1 MAVKSA
7 LINVM
12 EKAARKATPGLLHD
26 FGEVEQLQV
35 STKGPADFV
44 TTADLKA
51 EEVLIDELGRARPD
65 FGFLVE
71 ERGEI
76 PGADPTHR
84 WLVDPLDGTTNFL
97 HGIPHF
103 CISIALERIEGS
115 AGKTK
120 REITAG
126 LVFDPL
132 RNELFWGEKG
142 VGAFVND
149 RRLRV
154 SGRRKLAEA
163 VIATGIPVQN
173 RTPHDVFL
181 RQLGAVM
188 AVASGVLRQGAA
200 ALDMAYVAAGR
211 YDGYWESGLK
221 PWDIGAGILLVRE
234 AGGYVT
240 EIEGGNGMLD
250 SGSVLAASDLLHP
263 EIAKVLKA
271 ATAGR

>member
-7 LINVM
+7 LVNVM
-12 EKAARKATPGLLHD
+12 EKAARKAARGLLHD

-44 TTADLKA
+44 SNADLKA
-51 EEVLIDELGRARPD
+51 EEVLLRELGRARPD

-76 PGADPTHR
+76 TGADPTHR
-84 WLVDPLDGTTNFL
+84 WLIDPLDGTTNFL

-103 CISIALERIEGS
+103 CISIALERIEVS
-115 AGKTK
+115 AGKTV

-126 LVFDPL
+126 LIFDPM

-154 SGRRKLAEA
+154 SARRKLSEA

-181 RQLGAVM
+181 LQLGAVM
-188 AVASGVLRQGAA
+188 LVTSGVLRVGAA

-211 YDGYWESGLK
+211 YDGYWETGLNA
-221 PWDIGAGILLVRE
+221 WDIGAGILLVRE

-240 EIEGGNGMLD
+240 EIEGGNGMLE
-250 SGSVLAASDLLHP
+250 SGSVLAASDPLHP
-263 EIAKVLKA
+263 EIADVLRA
-271 ATAGR
+271 ATAGS

>member
-1 MAVKSA
+1 
-7 LINVM
+7 
-12 EKAARKATPGLLHD
+12 
-26 FGEVEQLQV
+26 
-35 STKGPADFV
+35 
-44 TTADLKA
+44 
-51 EEVLIDELGRARPD
+51 
-65 FGFLVE
+65 
-71 ERGEI
+71 
-76 PGADPTHR
+76 HR

-103 CISIALERIEGS
+103 CISIALERIEVS
-115 AGKTK
+115 AGKTR

-154 SGRRKLAEA
+154 SARSRLSEA

-181 RQLGAVM
+181 AQLSAVM

-211 YDGYWESGLK
+211 YDGFWESGLNA
-221 PWDIGAGILLVRE
+221 WDIGAGILLVRE

-240 EIEGGNGMLD
+240 EIEGGNGMLE
-250 SGSVLAASDLLHP
+250 SGSVLAASDRLHP
-263 EIAKVLKA
+263 EIGKVLRA

>member
-7 LINVM
+7 LVNVM
-12 EKAARKATPGLLHD
+12 EKAARKAARGLLHD

-51 EEVLIDELGRARPD
+51 EEVLVGELGRARPD

-71 ERGEI
+71 ESGEI
-76 PGADPTHR
+76 PGADPAHR

-103 CISIALERIEGS
+103 CISIALERIEVS
-115 AGKTK
+115 AGKTR

-154 SGRRKLAEA
+154 SARSRLSEA
-163 VIATGIPVQN
+163 VIATSIPVQN

-181 RQLGAVM
+181 AQLSAVM

-200 ALDMAYVAAGR
+200 ALELAYVAAGR
-211 YDGYWESGLK
+211 YDGLWEMGLNA
-221 PWDIGAGILLVRE
+221 WDIGAGILLVRE

-240 EIEGGNGMLD
+240 EIEGGNGMLE
-250 SGSVLAASDLLHP
+250 SGSVLAASDRLHP
-263 EIAKVLKA
+263 EIGKVLRA

>member
-1 MAVKSA
+1 M
-7 LINVM
+7 
-12 EKAARKATPGLLHD
+12 
-26 FGEVEQLQV
+26 
-35 STKGPADFV
+35 
-44 TTADLKA
+44 
-51 EEVLIDELGRARPD
+51 
-65 FGFLVE
+65 
-71 ERGEI
+71 
-76 PGADPTHR
+76 
-84 WLVDPLDGTTNFL
+84 
-97 HGIPHF
+97 
-103 CISIALERIEGS
+103 
-115 AGKTK
+115 
-120 REITAG
+120 
-126 LVFDPL
+126 

-211 YDGYWESGLK
+211 YDGFWEMGLK
-221 PWDIGAGILLVRE
+221 AWDIGAGILLVRE

>member
-211 YDGYWESGLK
+211 YDGFWESGLNA
-221 PWDIGAGILLVRE
+221 WDIGAGILLVRE

>member
-7 LINVM
+7 LVNVM
-12 EKAARKATPGLLHD
+12 EKAARKATRGLLHD

-51 EEVLIDELGRARPD
+51 EEVLLGELGRARPD
-65 FGFLVE
+65 FGFLIE

-103 CISIALERIEGS
+103 CISIALERIEVS
-115 AGKTK
+115 AGKTA

-149 RRLRV
+149 HRLRV
-154 SGRRKLAEA
+154 SGRRKLSEA

-173 RTPHDVFL
+173 RAPHDIFL
-181 RQLGAVM
+181 AQLGAVM
-188 AVASGVLRQGAA
+188 AASSGVRRQGAA

-211 YDGYWESGLK
+211 YDGFWESGLK

-240 EIEGGNGMLD
+240 EIDGGNDMLE
-250 SGSVLAASDLLHP
+250 SGSVLAASDHLHP
-263 EIAKVLKA
+263 EIGKVLKA
-271 ATAGR
+271 ATAGH

>member
-12 EKAARKATPGLLHD
+12 EKAARKATRGLLHD

-51 EEVLIDELGRARPD
+51 EEVLLGELGRARPD

-103 CISIALERIEGS
+103 CISIALERIEVS
-115 AGKTK
+115 AGKTT

-154 SGRRKLAEA
+154 SGRRKLSEA

-173 RTPHDVFL
+173 RTPHDIFL
-181 RQLGAVM
+181 AQLGAVM
-188 AVASGVLRQGAA
+188 AASSGVLRQGAA

-211 YDGYWESGLK
+211 YDGFWESGLSA
-221 PWDIGAGILLVRE
+221 WDIGAGILLVRE

-240 EIEGGNGMLD
+240 EIDGGNNMLE
-250 SGSVLAASDLLHP
+250 SGSVLAASDHLHP
-263 EIAKVLKA
+263 EIGKVLRA